1 MELNMELKMNLK
13 EYIDIRL
20 KEINKNIDEIF
31 DKSDI
36 DIENNFIEMLKYPLG
51 AGGKRLRPILACLT
65 CELFEGDYKKAI
77 IPAISLELIHT
88 YSLVHDDLPSMD
100 NDNLRRGKPTA
111 HVKFGEANA
120 ILIGDGLL
128 THAFQILSKTEASDE
143 TLRKLLYEISYAA
156 GYQGMVMG
164 QFIDLYYEK
173 KNIDFETLKIL
184 HAKKTGA
191 MIRGAARVGAV
202 SSEKKN
208 IDIENITKYGEAIG
222 LAFQIWDDVL
232 DVISDNETLGKTAG
246 KDAKEGKLTYVKQ
259 FGIEKAKEYAKD
271 TIDNAVNYLK
281 TYKDNQA
288 KLLLTQL
295 AKYIIERK
303 S

>member
-1 MELNMELKMNLK
+1 MNLK

-31 DKSDI
+31 EKSNI
-36 DIENNFIEMLKYPLG
+36 DIENFFIEALKYPLE
-51 AGGKRLRPILACLT
+51 AGGKRLRPILACLS
-65 CELFEGDYKKAI
+65 CELFEGDYKKTI

-128 THAFQILSKTEASDE
+128 THAFQILSKSEVSNE
-143 TLRKLLYEISYAA
+143 TLRSLLFEISFAA

-164 QFIDLYYEK
+164 QFIDLYYEE

-191 MIRGAARVGAV
+191 MIRGAARVGAI

-222 LAFQIWDDVL
+222 LAFQIWDDIL

-259 FGIEKAKEYAKD
+259 F
-271 TIDNAVNYLK
+271 
-281 TYKDNQA
+281 
-288 KLLLTQL
+288 
-295 AKYIIERK
+295 
-303 S
+303 